1 MAANLSIILVEDNDD
16 LRELTCDALRAEG
29 HRVIGLSCAEEL
41 VDLVRGDRADV
52 FLIDLNLPGEDG
64 LSLARRIREVQP
76 LVGIII
82 ISARS
87 ELQDKVVGYDSG
99 ADWYLAKPVPFEE
112 LSAALKSFARRRHA
126 QQIDTATPSG
136 SFRLQQLVLQG
147 PAGSVSLTPS
157 ERALLTA
164 FARAPAGLLEHWQ
177 IAELLDI
184 DMASFNKSRLEVRI
198 FRLRK
203 KLIEA
208 GAQGKLL
215 ESVRSIGY
223 QLNVPV
229 QVFT

>member
-1 MAANLSIILVEDNDD
+1 MAANLSIVLVEDNDD

-41 VDLVRGDRADV
+41 DDLARGECADV
-52 FLIDLNLPGEDG
+52 FLLDLNLPGEDG
-64 LSLARRIREVQP
+64 LSLARRIRQVQP

-87 ELQDKVVGYDSG
+87 DLHDKVVGYDCG

-112 LSAALKSFARRRHA
+112 LSAALKSFARRRQA
-126 QQIDTATPSG
+126 QHLETATPSG
-136 SFRLQQLVLQG
+136 SLRLQQLVLHG
-147 PAGSVSLTPS
+147 PAGSVALTAA

-177 IAELLDI
+177 IAELLRI
-184 DMASFNKSRLEVRI
+184 DMTDFNKSRLEVRI

-203 KLIEA
+203 KLTEA
-208 GAQGKLL
+208 GALGSLI

-223 QLNVPV
+223 QLNLPIR
-229 QVFT
+229 VFA